1 MKQKNKGRM
10 TLTLLLSASVFV
22 VTLVTLLIIGLVL
35 LVIEHMGLLAQWMEN
50 ASILSFFAII
60 AASSLAGGTL
70 LALLLGTFPL
80 RSINQMTAG
89 LHSLASGDYKA
100 RILPGKILGS
110 IPRSGT

>member
-1 MKQKNKGRM
+1 MKRKNKGRM

-22 VTLVTLLIIGLVL
+22 VTLATLLIIGLVL

-70 LALLLGTFPL
+70 ST
-80 RSINQMTAG
+80 R
-89 LHSLASGDYKA
+89 
-100 RILPGKILGS
+100 
-110 IPRSGT
+110 